1 MIIIMQKKS
10 LGLYIHIPFCHAK
23 CAYCD
28 FYSQSGAGEE
38 LMQRYVDAVL
48 LQMEDY
54 SDAARAYTVDS
65 VFIGGGTPTA
75 LPVKAMSDLL
85 IGINRHFNLARD
97 AEFTIEAN
105 PATVSQSALSKYRKL
120 GVNRLSLGLQS
131 ANKEELT
138 ALSRIHT
145 KEDFEASYNAARRAG
160 FRNINV
166 DLMYGIPLQTA
177 DSFFSTLDYVTALEP
192 EHISVYGLKIEEG
205 TPFARIRD
213 TLMLPDEDT
222 EADMYLDCIRYLD
235 AKGFRH
241 YEISNYAKPGYECR
255 HNLKYWMCE
264 EYLGLGCAAHSYFA
278 GMRFS
283 MKRDLMLYIDAME
296 ADITGGDMLNGDG
309 ISMEGKQ
316 LANACPIDEYYPI
329 NESERVGEYIML
341 RLRLTEGI
349 SSADFTARFGMNFD
363 ALYGRR
369 LQIYIDNGFM
379 KYDGDRYSFT
389 PKGMYVSNYILSSII
404 DFDEESR
411 IVGGIADGSDRT

>member
-1 MIIIMQKKS
+1 MVKKP

-28 FYSQSGAGEE
+28 FYSQSGAGDE
-38 LMQRYVDAVL
+38 LMQRYVDSLL

-54 SDAARAYTVDS
+54 SAAAKGYTVDT

-85 IGINRHFNLARD
+85 SGIARHFNIKKG
-97 AEFTIEAN
+97 AEFTMEAN
-105 PATVSQSALSKYRKL
+105 PATVSPAALSKYRRL
-120 GVNRLSLGLQS
+120 GVNRLSIGLQS
-131 ANKEELT
+131 ANADELS

-145 KEDFEASYNAARRAG
+145 REDFEASYKAARRAG
-160 FRNINV
+160 FDNISV

-177 DSFFSTLDYVTALEP
+177 DSFSRTLDYVTALEP
-192 EHISVYGLKIEEG
+192 EHISVYGLKIEDG

-222 EADMYLDCIRYLD
+222 EADMYLDCVRYLD

-241 YEISNYAKPGYECR
+241 YEISNFARPGYECR
-255 HNLKYWMCE
+255 HNLKYWNCD

-283 MKRDLMLYIDAME
+283 MKRDLMLFIDAME
-296 ADITGGDMLNGDG
+296 ADITSGGMLTGDG
-309 ISMEGKQ
+309 IT
-316 LANACPIDEYYPI
+316 LAEEQIRNAAPIDELYTIAP
-329 NESERVGEYIML
+329 SERIGEYIML
-341 RLRLTEGI
+341 RLRLTDGV
-349 SSADFTARFGMNFD
+349 SAAEFEARFGMNFD

-379 KYDGDRYSFT
+379 TYNGDRYAFT
-389 PKGMYVSNYILSSII
+389 PKGMYVSNYILSSIL

-411 IVGGIADGSDRT
+411 IVGGIADGTDRA